1 MSGNTSVV
9 TRDTSAYG
17 TRTFMNRNPVAVFFV
32 RLVRE
37 KPLGTVGGVI
47 VLVLLITGIFADQL
61 APYGYNQIFL
71 MDSLSPPSSKFWLG
85 TDNLGRDLLSR
96 VIYGARISM
105 IVGVSASFFST
116 VISALIGIVSG
127 YLGGRFDLIMQRIV
141 DAWMAFPGLIL
152 LMSFMALVGTG
163 LSQIIIILSI
173 GYGVSGSRI
182 VRSAVIGIKE
192 NVYVTA
198 AATVGCSDIR
208 LLVRHILPNVMAPI
222 IILVTVRM
230 ADVIL
235 TEAALSFLGFG
246 IPAPIPSWGGML
258 SGPGRSYML
267 IAPWMVIWPG
277 LALSI
282 AVYGINMFGDA
293 LRDLLDPRQRGG
305 GGRYGITKQKKEA
318 E

>member
-1 MSGNTSVV
+1 V
-9 TRDTSAYG
+9 TD
-17 TRTFMNRNPVAVFFV
+17 FFI
-32 RLVRE
+32 RLVQE
-37 KPLGTVGGVI
+37 KPLGTVGGII
-47 VLVLLITGIFADQL
+47 VLILLLTGIFADQL

-85 TDNLGRDLLSR
+85 TDDLGRDLLSR

-116 VISALIGIVSG
+116 LISALIGIVSG
-127 YLGGRFDLIMQRIV
+127 YLGGKFDLGVQRIV

-163 LSQIIIILSI
+163 IIQIIVILSI
-173 GYGVSGSRI
+173 GFGVGGSRI

-192 NVYVTA
+192 NVYVDA
-198 AATVGCSDIR
+198 ARTVGCSFTRI
-208 LLVRHILPNVMAPI
+208 LVSHILPNVMAPI
-222 IILVTVRM
+222 IILLTVRM
-230 ADVIL
+230 AEIIL

-246 IPAPIPSWGGML
+246 IPPPTPSWGGML
-258 SGPGRSYML
+258 SGTGRSYML
-267 IAPWMVIWPG
+267 AAPWMAIWPG

-293 LRDLLDPRQRGG
+293 MRDLLDPRQRGG
-305 GGRYGITKQKKEA
+305 GGRYLMEKRE
-318 E
+318 ES

>member
-1 MSGNTSVV
+1 METGKMNISIG
-9 TRDTSAYG
+9 DTSTGGAQKTMG
-17 TRTFMNRNPVAVFFV
+17 RNALLDFFV
-32 RLVRE
+32 RLVKE
-37 KPLGTVGGVI
+37 KPLGTVGGAI
-47 VLVLLITGIFADQL
+47 VLLLLITGIFADQL
-61 APYGYNQIFL
+61 APYGYNEAFL
-71 MDSLSPPSSKFWLG
+71 LDSLTPPSNKYWLG
-85 TDNLGRDLLSR
+85 TDDLGRDLLSR

-105 IVGVSASFFST
+105 IVGVCCSVFST

-127 YLGGRFDLIMQRIV
+127 YLGGKFDLGIQRIV

-163 LSQIIIILSI
+163 LTQIIIILSI

-192 NVYVTA
+192 NVYVRA
-198 AATVGCSDIR
+198 AQTVGCSFSRI
-208 LLVRHILPNVMAPI
+208 LLRHILPNVMAPI

-246 IPAPIPSWGGML
+246 IPPPMPSWGGML
-258 SGPGRSYML
+258 SGQGRSYML
-267 IAPWMVIWPG
+267 AAPWMVIWPG

-305 GGRYGITKQKKEA
+305 GGTYSMKRKKS
-318 E
+318 